1 MKFLCV
7 RRERLLA
14 VLALSLIMFVVPAV
28 AQEANYAKTELE
40 LEDEFTASSPLTDE
54 LLQGASEK
62 KEKFAFKTEVSRV
75 MNIIIHSL
83 YKSKDIFLRE
93 LISNASDALDKI
105 RILSL
110 SNKDLLKDNPNL
122 RLTIRADPV
131 ANTLTVTDTGIGMTP
146 EHLKNNLG
154 TIAKSGTA
162 DFLKALEEKA
172 ADTSNLIG
180 QFGVGFYSA
189 FLVADKVVVVSK
201 HNEAEQ
207 HIWESSTISDYS
219 IVKDPR
225 GNTLG
230 RGTQIIL
237 HLKEDA
243 KEFLEPA
250 KIQELITKYS
260 EFIDF
265 PIYVWSKYKV
275 SEELDETND
284 TGDDSEND
292 GDKGTKKEDGKKTVE
307 KEVEG
312 FRLVN
317 VEPPVWTR
325 DPKTVTPGQHKALF
339 QKLNGHIGEPLD
351 QIHFRAEGESNFK
364 AILYVPKLGFEAL
377 RMDKFSTT
385 PIKLYVKKV
394 FITDDTVKL
403 LPDWLSFLRGIVDC
417 DDISLN
423 VSRETVQS
431 SRIVRIIK
439 KKLLNKAFELFASIT
454 ADPAKGEKFMGDF
467 GPSLKR
473 GIREDEYNQERIAKL
488 LSFPSSSSNA
498 TTLDQYISRMKKD
511 QNRIYFITGGSMEA
525 LRRSPYV
532 EKLVSQGNEVLYMDQ
547 PVDEYTMQHLRK
559 YKNFELV
566 HAIAAKDDVK
576 EDKKELAALEKEYK
590 PLLDWFTKILSKDV
604 ESVKLS
610 TRLIYSPTAIT
621 PASMGGLSGNQER
634 LLKAQAYA
642 SKQEIEINSWLNAKK
657 GLELN
662 PNHVVIQTLLGK
674 VKDGSADESMVD
686 TAHLLFQTSMLRSD
700 YDLPS
705 PQAYADRVEKLIRA
719 QLGLSTTLDYPE
731 SDPKPADPT
740 SAEDD
745 ENFPEVEAEESDEL

>member
-1 MKFLCV
+1 
-7 RRERLLA
+7 
-14 VLALSLIMFVVPAV
+14 
-28 AQEANYAKTELE
+28 
-40 LEDEFTASSPLTDE
+40 
-54 LLQGASEK
+54 
-62 KEKFAFKTEVSRV
+62 
-75 MNIIIHSL
+75 
-83 YKSKDIFLRE
+83 
-93 LISNASDALDKI
+93 
-105 RILSL
+105 
-110 SNKDLLKDNPNL
+110 
-122 RLTIRADPV
+122 
-131 ANTLTVTDTGIGMTP
+131 MTP

-162 DFLKALEEKA
+162 DFLKAFENNA

-201 HNEAEQ
+201 HNDADQ
-207 HIWESSTISDYS
+207 HIWESSAISDYS

-237 HLKEDA
+237 HLKDDA
-243 KEFLEPA
+243 KEFLEAA
-250 KIQELITKYS
+250 KIQELIAKYS
-260 EFIDF
+260 EFIEF

-275 SEELDETND
+275 TEELDETND
-284 TGDDSEND
+284 TRDEEETDDAEGKD
-292 GDKGTKKEDGKKTVE
+292 AEKKDKKKTVE

-312 FRLVN
+312 FRLIN
-317 VEPPVWTR
+317 VETPIWTR
-325 DPKTVTPGQHKALF
+325 DPKTVTAEQHKALF
-339 QKLNGHIGEPLD
+339 LKLNGQIGEPLD

-377 RMDKFSTT
+377 KLDKVSET

-403 LPDWLSFLRGIVDC
+403 LPDWLAFLRGIVDC

-423 VSRETVQS
+423 VSRETVQN

-439 KKLLNKAFELFASIT
+439 KKVLSKAFELFATIA
-454 ADPAKGEKFMGDF
+454 ADPTKNEKFMGDF
-467 GPSLKR
+467 GPFLKR
-473 GIREDEYNQERIAKL
+473 GIREDERNQERIAKL
-488 LSFPSSSSNA
+488 LSFPSSSVNA
-498 TTLDQYISRMKKD
+498 TTLDQYISRMQDGQK
-511 QNRIYFITGGSMEA
+511 RIYFITGGSMEA

-559 YKNFELV
+559 YKDFDFV
-566 HAIAAKDDVK
+566 HALAAKDDVK
-576 EDKKELAALEKEYK
+576 EDKKELEALEKEFK
-590 PLLDWFTKILSKDV
+590 PLLDWFTKTLGSAV

-621 PASMGGLSGNQER
+621 PASLGGLSGNQER

-642 SKQEIEINSWLNAKK
+642 SKQEVEINSWLNAKK

-662 PNHVVIQTLLGK
+662 PHHPIIKSLLDK
-674 VKDGSADESMVD
+674 ITDGSADETTVD
-686 TAHLLFQTSMLRSD
+686 TTHLLFQTSMLRSD

-705 PQAYADRVEKLIRA
+705 PQAYADRVEKLVRA
-719 QLGLSTTLDYPE
+719 QLGLPTSLDYPDIDHKPE
-731 SDPKPADPT
+731 APASSD
-740 SAEDD
+740 EDD
-745 ENFPEVEAEESDEL
+745 EDDDIPEVDADESDEL

>member
-1 MKFLCV
+1 
-7 RRERLLA
+7 
-14 VLALSLIMFVVPAV
+14 
-28 AQEANYAKTELE
+28 
-40 LEDEFTASSPLTDE
+40 
-54 LLQGASEK
+54 
-62 KEKFAFKTEVSRV
+62 

-83 YKSKDIFLRE
+83 YKNKDIFLRE

-110 SNKDLLKDNPNL
+110 AKKDLLKANPNL
-122 RLTIRADPV
+122 RLTIKADPEL
-131 ANTLTVTDTGIGMTP
+131 NTLTITDSGIGMTS

-162 DFLKALEEKA
+162 DFLEAFENNA

-201 HNEAEQ
+201 HNDDDQ
-207 HIWESSTISDYS
+207 YIWESSAISDYS

-237 HLKEDA
+237 YLKEDA
-243 KEFLEPA
+243 KEFLEAA
-250 KIQELITKYS
+250 KIQELIGKYS
-260 EFIDF
+260 EFIEF

-275 SEELDETND
+275 TEELDDSTD
-284 TGDDSEND
+284 TSDEEESQENQDS
-292 GDKGTKKEDGKKTVE
+292 DKDKKEKKSVE

-312 FRLVN
+312 FRLIN
-317 VEPPVWTR
+317 VEAPIWTR
-325 DPKTVTPGQHKALF
+325 DPKSVTPEQHKTLF
-339 QKLNGHIGEPLD
+339 LKLNGQIGEPLD

-364 AILYVPKLGFEAL
+364 SILYVPKLGFEAL
-377 RMDKFSTT
+377 KLDKVSET

-403 LPDWLSFLRGIVDC
+403 LPDWLAFLRGIVDC

-423 VSRETVQS
+423 VSRETVQN

-439 KKLLNKAFELFASIT
+439 KKILNKAFELFNSIA
-454 ADPAKGEKFMGDF
+454 ADPTKNEKFMGDF
-467 GPSLKR
+467 GPFLKR
-473 GIREDEYNQERIAKL
+473 GIREDERNQERIAKL
-488 LSFPSSSSNA
+488 LSFPSSSVNT
-498 TTLDQYISRMKKD
+498 TTLDQYIGRMKEGQK
-511 QNRIYFITGGSMEA
+511 RIYFITGGSMEA

-559 YKNFELV
+559 YKDFDFV
-566 HAIAAKDDVK
+566 HALAAKDDVK
-576 EDKKELAALEKEYK
+576 EDKKELEDLEKEFK
-590 PLLDWFTKILSKDV
+590 PLLDWFTNTLGSAV

-610 TRLIYSPTAIT
+610 TRLIYSPTAII
-621 PASMGGLSGNQER
+621 PASLGGLSGNQER

-642 SKQEIEINSWLNAKK
+642 SKQEVEINSWLNAKK

-662 PNHVVIQTLLGK
+662 PHHPIIKSLLEK
-674 VKDGSADESMVD
+674 INDGSADETTID

-705 PQAYADRVEKLIRA
+705 PQSYADRVEKLVRA
-719 QLGLSTTLDYPE
+719 QLGLPTTLDYPDLDTKSE
-731 SDPKPADPT
+731 SRISTD
-740 SAEDD
+740 EDD
-745 ENFPEVEAEESDEL
+745 DIPEVDTDENDEL

>member
-1 MKFLCV
+1 MKVFSSQ
-7 RRERLLA
+7 RRERLLTA
-14 VLALSLIMFVVPAV
+14 LALSLIMFVIPAV
-28 AQEANYAKTELE
+28 AQEANYAKTELNWKMN
-40 LEDEFTASSPLTDE
+40 
-54 LLQGASEK
+54 LLPGASEK

-83 YKSKDIFLRE
+83 YKNKDIFLRE

-105 RILSL
+105 IRILSL
-110 SNKDLLKDNPNL
+110 SNKELLKDNSHL
-122 RLTIRADPV
+122 RLTIKADPA
-131 ANTLTVTDTGIGMTP
+131 ANTLIITDTGIGMTP

-162 DFLKALEEKA
+162 DFLKAFEEKA

-201 HNEAEQ
+201 HNEDEQ

-237 HLKEDA
+237 HLKDDA

-250 KIQELITKYS
+250 KIQELIAKYS

-265 PIYVWSKYKV
+265 PIHIWSKYNV
-275 SEELDETND
+275 TEELDETTD
-284 TGDDSEND
+284 TGDNNED
-292 GDKGTKKEDGKKTVE
+292 GEDKETKKEDGKKTVE

-317 VEPPVWTR
+317 VETPIWTR
-325 DPKTVTPGQHKALF
+325 DPKTVTPEQHKALF
-339 QKLNGHIGEPLD
+339 HKLNGHIGEPLD

-377 RMDKFSTT
+377 KMDKFSNT

-423 VSRETVQS
+423 VSRETVQN

-439 KKLLNKAFELFASIT
+439 KKLLNKAFELFASIS
-454 ADPAKGEKFMGDF
+454 ADPTKNEKFMGDF

-488 LSFPSSSSNA
+488 LSFPSSSANA
-498 TTLDQYISRMKKD
+498 TTLDQYIGRMKKE
-511 QNRIYFITGGSMEA
+511 QKRIYFITGGSMGA

-532 EKLVSQGNEVLYMDQ
+532 EKLVSQGHEVLYMDQ

-559 YKNFELV
+559 YKKFELV

-576 EDKKELAALEKEYK
+576 EDKKELAALEKEFK

-621 PASMGGLSGNQER
+621 PASLGGLSGNQER

-662 PNHVVIQTLLGK
+662 PNHIVIKSLLDK
-674 VKDGSADESMVD
+674 KSMTD
-686 TAHLLFQTSMLRSD
+686 FHAALR
-700 YDLPS
+700 LRPPS

-731 SDPKPADPT
+731 LNSKPADPA
-740 SAEDD
+740 SADDD